1 MPDIPRPFPIYT
13 LGDRV
18 IRESNPDVIGEILA
32 GAEWDLGDWWYK
44 VRFGRGTV
52 DAPEYDLT
60 PEPAEGEQ
68 VEDLA
73 MAGRWGAFEAL
84 RRAVAVERILKHNGS
99 TVYAYNAQRIQFLPH
114 QYKPLLKFLESDDR
128 RLLIADEVGLGK
140 TIEAGLILAEVK
152 ARQKADRVLV
162 ICPSR
167 LRQKWRDEMDRK
179 LRQEFEIWDTAS
191 VREFVDKVR
200 RNPRR
205 SSFQAIASFQMLR
218 RKDLLE
224 ELLSVIQSIDMLIF
238 DEAHHARNPETSTA
252 AMVEQ
257 LSNHSDAVL
266 FLTATPLHLGAKDL
280 FHLLRLLREGEFRDV
295 NAFGAAL
302 QRNEGIVYAQHV
314 VRFRAEDEFP
324 KAAAK
329 IRDCLGL
336 DAFDTGRDPLSAEVL
351 RILESGPPSEPD
363 EWLVLE
369 RLLEQ
374 AHVLSH
380 LFSRTKKRDAYEHSS
395 ERKGGWIKVKW
406 TPEEQKAYCVLAGFD
421 PDQPLGGQSFGFGNI
436 QRARQA
442 ASSVHGTLLYKRQE
456 HLIGPE
462 ELSDLDDLEERLDDS
477 GELIRRVA
485 LPPTDSKFNEL
496 IKNLRLILEEDPK
509 RKVLLFTFFTGTSMY
524 LLDRL
529 NKEGISTLRIAGD
542 VPSNPR
548 RPDKDERAKIIRQ
561 FKDDEDI
568 QVLVSTEVGSE
579 GLDFQF
585 CSHLVNYDLPWNPMV
600 VEQRIGRI
608 DRYGQKSPVLHFQS
622 LVVEGT
628 IEDRILQRLYDRI
641 DIFQQ
646 SIGDLESILG
656 SEIANLSREFY
667 SGKLTTSELEKKV
680 VEAGHVIERRA
691 RDARELEERASDLVG
706 HEDYIREEVRKVRR
720 LGRYVTAA
728 QVRAVLIGFLE
739 INHPDLVLQDIEEGV
754 FRIKLSNQ
762 LLRDIEE
769 ASQPDELWSVEL
781 RMRSKD
787 GYLYLTTDG
796 EKAYN
801 NDGLDLL
808 NASHPLVKTAARS
821 LEGLLEEPVARVGS
835 LLLRREDIE
844 DDLQQGMYFMAV
856 FVVTVQRG
864 NNPDI
869 PARRYLETVVCAPGE
884 TACFDG
890 DSAERFLHL
899 CIEQGEE
906 HPEREVF
913 PPLPIGSWR
922 ALQSAARQ
930 RKIGRKEREE
940 LENQSL
946 YERRR
951 RRCIDERDR
960 KLGSAK
966 QRLQTSMEAGR
977 EERILNL
984 NRAQIDAV
992 ERAHAQNIAD
1002 LDLGLNLE
1010 VELQFQ
1016 PTVICAIEVR

>member
-1 MPDIPRPFPIYT
+1 
-13 LGDRV
+13 
-18 IRESNPDVIGEILA
+18 
-32 GAEWDLGDWWYK
+32 
-44 VRFGRGTV
+44 
-52 DAPEYDLT
+52 
-60 PEPAEGEQ
+60 
-68 VEDLA
+68 
-73 MAGRWGAFEAL
+73 
-84 RRAVAVERILKHNGS
+84 
-99 TVYAYNAQRIQFLPH
+99 
-114 QYKPLLKFLESDDR
+114 
-128 RLLIADEVGLGK
+128 
-140 TIEAGLILAEVK
+140 
-152 ARQKADRVLV
+152 
-162 ICPSR
+162 
-167 LRQKWRDEMDRK
+167 
-179 LRQEFEIWDTAS
+179 
-191 VREFVDKVR
+191 
-200 RNPRR
+200 
-205 SSFQAIASFQMLR
+205 
-218 RKDLLE
+218 
-224 ELLSVIQSIDMLIF
+224 
-238 DEAHHARNPETSTA
+238 
-252 AMVEQ
+252 
-257 LSNHSDAVL
+257 
-266 FLTATPLHLGAKDL
+266 
-280 FHLLRLLREGEFRDV
+280 
-295 NAFGAAL
+295 
-302 QRNEGIVYAQHV
+302 
-314 VRFRAEDEFP
+314 
-324 KAAAK
+324 
-329 IRDCLGL
+329 
-336 DAFDTGRDPLSAEVL
+336 
-351 RILESGPPSEPD
+351 
-363 EWLVLE
+363 
-369 RLLEQ
+369 
-374 AHVLSH
+374 
-380 LFSRTKKRDAYEHSS
+380 
-395 ERKGGWIKVKW
+395 
-406 TPEEQKAYCVLAGFD
+406 
-421 PDQPLGGQSFGFGNI
+421 
-436 QRARQA
+436 
-442 ASSVHGTLLYKRQE
+442 
-456 HLIGPE
+456 LIGPE

-691 RDARELEERASDLVG
+691 RDARELEEKASDLVG

-754 FRIKLSNQ
+754 FRIKLSSQ
-762 LLRDIEE
+762 LLHDIEE

-864 NNPDI
+864 NNPDT

-913 PPLPIGSWR
+913 SPLPIGSWR